1 MSMPSFSLSPPFF
14 WIDWFIWFWGRMLIV
29 MPMVDYAS
37 AVIGAMLMLGI
48 GNWFLHARGFYHGPR
63 LE

>member
-1 MSMPSFSLSPPFF
+1 M
-14 WIDWFIWFWGRMLIV
+14 